1 MDPADSPMTRSL
13 ETLRTTFRGRFEGAD
28 TEQALRNENAKIL
41 GKKGELTAIL
51 RQMGEVPATERKAVG
66 ELVNALRKDVET
78 AFNERL
84 GAIERGR
91 RDAELNAPPFD
102 LTLPARLQ
110 GPLGHAHPISIVRD
124 EIVDVL
130 VSLGFA
136 VHDGPEV
143 EVEENNFGKLG
154 YPPDHPATD
163 MQDTFWVDVR
173 RSTDATA
180 AAADGASPGAAPATA
195 ADGASPGAAPATAP
209 ALLRS
214 HTSNIQVRAMVGRAP
229 PMAFI
234 APGTV
239 YRRDDD
245 ATHSP
250 MFHQIECFLVDRNV
264 TMAHLKGVLAEF
276 AERFFGPGTPIRL
289 RPSYFPFVEPGA
301 EVDVGCPFCKRA
313 DGTRAGCGVCKR
325 TGWIENP
332 RLRDDPPGRLRELRH
347 RSRAVDGLRVRHG
360 ARARRRGALRHS
372 RHALALRERSP
383 ISRPVLIRPTP
394 IRVTRSP
401 HTCR

>member
-1 MDPADSPMTRSL
+1 MARSL
-13 ETLRTTFRGRFEGAD
+13 EALRATFRGRFEGAM

-51 RQMGEVPATERKAVG
+51 KQMGDVPAADRKAMG
-66 ELVNALRKDVET
+66 ELANALRKDVEI
-78 AFNERL
+78 AFDERL
-84 GAIERGR
+84 GAIELGKRS
-91 RDAELNAPPFD
+91 AELKAAPFD
-102 LTLPARLQ
+102 LTLPARMP
-110 GPLGHAHPISIVRD
+110 GPQGHAHPISIVRD

-173 RSTDATA
+173 RA
-180 AAADGASPGAAPATA
+180 AAAGEPAVGTA
-195 ADGASPGAAPATAP
+195 AT
-209 ALLRS
+209 LLRS
-214 HTSNIQVRAMVGRAP
+214 HTSNIQVRAMVGHAP

-234 APGTV
+234 APGTT

-276 AERFFGPGTPIRL
+276 AERFFGAGTPIRL

-301 EVDVGCPFCKRA
+301 EVDVGCPFCKRV
-313 DGTRAGCGVCKR
+313 DGTRAGCSVCKR
-325 TGWIENP
+325 TGWIEILGCGMIHPVVFESCGIDPERWTGFAFGMGLERVAVIRYGIPDMRVLFENAP
-332 RLRDDPPGRLRELRH
+332 RF
-347 RSRAVDGLRVRHG
+347 
-360 ARARRRGALRHS
+360 
-372 RHALALRERSP
+372 LAQF
-383 ISRPVLIRPTP
+383 
-394 IRVTRSP
+394 
-401 HTCR
+401 